1 VVFVRKKVTIQEI
14 ADAVGMSKY
23 AVSRALAGKSGV
35 SSDTRQYIVQTAE
48 QLGYFSMKT
57 TARQHSVPPLSS
69 DGSWSG
75 TVLILFPDVRY
86 QNTDSLY
93 WGPIFNGISSALNQR
108 GFNILTLT
116 EPSND
121 SIFTLLNPEAIQGII
136 SVGSISTSLL
146 LELKRSNIPVV
157 MVDHLDREFMCDSIF
172 SDNISSISLIMN
184 ELLQA
189 GYRRFQFIGNIEEAP
204 SFKERWIAFR
214 NALEEQSIPLLQ
226 NSRLISQ
233 EVENIHSVIPKV
245 LEEDGLPEVFVC
257 ANDIY
262 AEFAMEALGYAG
274 YEVPRDCM
282 FTGFDY
288 TNPRLPLYATMN
300 VKKEILG
307 KRSVEQLLWRIMN
320 PDQPYER
327 KLLHAELIL
336 NKHYSY
342 ALS

>member
-1 VVFVRKKVTIQEI
+1 MRKKVTIQVI

-23 AVSRALAGKSGV
+23 AVSRALAGKTGV
-35 SSDTRQYIVQTAE
+35 SSETRQYIVQTAE
-48 QLGYFSMKT
+48 QLGYYSVKT
-57 TARQHSVPPLSS
+57 MARSQGAPPLTL

-93 WGPIFNGISSALNQR
+93 WGPIFNGISSTLNR
-108 GFNILTLT
+108 KGFNILTLT

-121 SIFTLLNPEAIQGII
+121 SIFTLLNPGAIQGII

-146 LELKRSNIPVV
+146 LELKRSQIPVI
-157 MVDHLDREFMCDSIF
+157 MVDHMDGEFICDSIF
-172 SDNISSISLIMN
+172 SDNIGGQSLIMN
-184 ELLQA
+184 EVLKA
-189 GYRRFQFIGNIEEAP
+189 GYRRFQFIGNILEAP

-214 NALEEQSIPLLQ
+214 NALEDWNIPLQQ
-226 NSRLISQ
+226 NERLLSN
-233 EVENIHSVIPKV
+233 EVENIHETMPKV
-245 LEEDGLPEVFVC
+245 LEENGLPEVFIC

-262 AEFAMEALGYAG
+262 AEFAMDALRNSG

-288 TNPRLPLYATMN
+288 TNPKLPLYATMN
-300 VKKEILG
+300 VNKEILG

-336 NKHYSY
+336 NKQY
-342 ALS
+342 AYT

>member
-1 VVFVRKKVTIQEI
+1 MRKKVTIQEI

-35 SSDTRQYIVQTAE
+35 SSETRQYIVQTAE
-48 QLGYFSMKT
+48 QLGYFSVRT
-57 TARQHSVPPLSS
+57 IARQHMAPSPSPSS

-93 WGPIFNGISSALNQR
+93 WGPIFNGISSALKR
-108 GFNILTLT
+108 KGFNILTLT

-146 LELKRSNIPVV
+146 LELKRSSIPVV
-157 MVDHLDREFMCDSIF
+157 MVDHLDSEFSCDSIF
-172 SDNISSISLIMN
+172 SDNLGSISLIMK

-189 GYRRFQFIGNIEEAP
+189 GYKRFQFIGNIQEAP

-214 NALEEQSIPLLQ
+214 NALEEHNIPLQQ
-226 NSRLISQ
+226 NYRLISP
-233 EVENIHSVIPKV
+233 EVEEMHKVIPKV

-262 AEFAMEALGYAG
+262 ADFAMEALGYAG

-300 VKKEILG
+300 VKKEVLG
-307 KRSVEQLLWRIMN
+307 QRSVEQLLWRIMN

-342 ALS
+342 ALA